1 MNRQYKR
8 IPAGWQVKP
17 QGFTLIELLVVIAII
32 AILAGMLLPALNS
45 ARRKARTISCANNLK
60 QINTLT
66 RFYVNDW
73 NGYLIGMGVYTSA
86 VHSTGRCGWI
96 PYLREAYLKKPP
108 FPDTRDMFY
117 CPDQPAKIDIY
128 SEFGYAV
135 NSWLVKYE
143 HYMRKPCAT
152 GGYDAW
158 ALDVTKDADVKQ
170 PSKAMNVMEVHGTNN
185 RADATTASYWA
196 FRHDSKQNVAFYGG
210 NVESRTKYKMTY
222 NEGKGDQ
229 YFGLLRY
236 GFDFGCRS
244 YCSKLY

>member
-1 MNRQYKR
+1 MTPFCKQVMAGGALILERTYFTDLLTNDGKVVGAVGFNLDTTEFVVVRAKEVVLAMNEFN
-8 IPAGWQVKP
+8 P
-17 QGFTLIELLVVIAII
+17 
-32 AILAGMLLPALNS
+32 
-45 ARRKARTISCANNLK
+45 SC
-60 QINTLT
+60 
-66 RFYVNDW
+66 
-73 NGYLIGMGVYTSA
+73 
-86 VHSTGRCGWI
+86 
-96 PYLREAYLKKPP
+96 
-108 FPDTRDMFY
+108 RDMFY

-128 SEFGYAV
+128 SDFGYSV

-143 HYMRKPCAT
+143 HYYRKPCAS
-152 GGYDAW
+152 GSWDAW
-158 ALDVTKDADVKQ
+158 ILNVTKDADVKQ

-210 NVESRTKYKMTY
+210 NVESRTKYRMTF

-236 GFDFGCRS
+236 GFDFGCKS